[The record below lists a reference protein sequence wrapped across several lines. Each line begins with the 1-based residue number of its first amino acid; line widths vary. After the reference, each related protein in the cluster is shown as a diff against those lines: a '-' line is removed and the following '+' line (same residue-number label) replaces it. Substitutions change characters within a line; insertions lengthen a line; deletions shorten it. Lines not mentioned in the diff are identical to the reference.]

1 MDFAKMLQ
9 SKLEQ
14 AIANGNKKVDI
25 TVGDEVIGY
34 VDLSIYYML
43 MEAIQI
49 GVKKE
54 RNNLNETELTKLVGN
69 FTAKYSD
76 QLFHF
81 ELFDES
87 E

>member
-1 MDFAKMLQ
+1 MDFSKMLQ

-14 AIANGNKKVDI
+14 AIANGDKKVDI

-43 MEAIQI
+43 IEAIQI

-69 FTAKYSD
+69 FAAKYSD